1 MSKQLPMAIKPSI
14 IPTEQ
19 CNFQL
24 IKIPNS
30 EQSVGYIF
38 RNLVIEVNSKTIHA
52 DVAYLLGI
60 GEGWCTEYIGGKNN
74 YTYCQYP
81 ADGFHYRKNIY
92 KGSVSSV
99 CYSSLLRQPRCSTM
113 LTRTHRIHCSH
124 SHNSSSSS
132 SPWKTQSSTTS
143 GRENTKS

>member
-1 MSKQLPMAIKPSI
+1 MRRDDNKVGVSLGGVYKMAMNMKLRVELWHI
-14 IPTEQ
+14 IINTINIIMDDSSPLAMQ
-19 CNFQL
+19 
-24 IKIPNS
+24 
-30 EQSVGYIF
+30 F
-38 RNLVIEVNSKTIHA
+38 REFDTDGDNKLNPDEVYELLK
-52 DVAYLLGI
+52 LLG
-60 GEGWCTEYIGGKNN
+60 
-74 YTYCQYP
+74 
-81 ADGFHYRKNIY
+81 KNIY